1 MMLQLSPPIPLL
13 TPMGKGNAHIVIDI
27 GAEHDLQWV
36 CFIDAT
42 GECWTYR
49 NQDVRIQENITLG
62 RREYTVVGKS
72 DVRRTEAP
80 TNRP

>member
-13 TPMGKGNAHIVIDI
+13 TPKGKGNAHVLIDV
-27 GAEHDLQWV
+27 GTEHDLQWV
-36 CFIDAT
+36 CFIDIT

-62 RREYTVVGKS
+62 RCGYRGVS
-72 DVRRTEAP
+72 DDVRRTEAQTDHP
-80 TNRP
+80 